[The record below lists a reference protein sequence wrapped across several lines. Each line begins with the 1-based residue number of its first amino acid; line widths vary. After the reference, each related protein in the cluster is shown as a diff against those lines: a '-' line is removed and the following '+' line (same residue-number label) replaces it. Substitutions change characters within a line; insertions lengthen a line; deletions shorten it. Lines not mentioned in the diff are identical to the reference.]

1 MDLYK
6 DDYFDEIA
14 DRHSF
19 RGNTTSVKEKTR
31 KVMNREESWEYF
43 DQIFKN
49 KIEDLDED
57 LNHENACFVLTFL
70 AAGLEEFDSLNPEYL
85 MQKDLLRII
94 SFYLD
99 FLKNTKHRDEAQ
111 YIVVSK
117 VINSLMRMKLV
128 SEMDL
133 FNAGI
138 TKFFLEIINDQR
150 EICRM
155 KMSAKMKLDQLMQI
169 KNDAEKEAIENNLHL
184 PEPSSD
190 WVDNYNKY
198 NDEYKSLFSDV
209 NYYYLESLSYF
220 FEYFIGPD
228 SEPKIKLCLPFFEF
242 LQKYIL
248 DMPYTSDM
256 KRSLFFMD
264 CFIRYMPTIERKH
277 FKRANRCAYSVLTSK
292 SFSEA
297 YPSALILLSSVI
309 TREQRQIKVF
319 LDHFIDL
326 FFNLLGST
334 DEDTVIEDL
343 GAIEALL
350 LQIAKIEDIPDE
362 EVYPHIKVPLIFH
375 HLDSISTSQSIAAMK
390 VLRAIALLGETGSHI
405 LIENNILDTFV
416 LVNENTSNHVK
427 RGIFLVIAA
436 IMKRI
441 SSDTASFLILHPIFK
456 TMFQNITSLPEQDQI
471 SFLYGME
478 NVLSVSE
485 ANNSLSEVEE
495 YLVENEF
502 ISVLEELEET
512 GDGEVCEI
520 ASTFIN
526 RLRST
531 NEI

>member
-1 MDLYK
+1 M
-6 DDYFDEIA
+6 
-14 DRHSF
+14 
-19 RGNTTSVKEKTR
+19 
-31 KVMNREESWEYF
+31 
-43 DQIFKN
+43 
-49 KIEDLDED
+49 
-57 LNHENACFVLTFL
+57 
-70 AAGLEEFDSLNPEYL
+70 
-85 MQKDLLRII
+85 
-94 SFYLD
+94 
-99 FLKNTKHRDEAQ
+99 
-111 YIVVSK
+111 
-117 VINSLMRMKLV
+117 
-128 SEMDL
+128 
-133 FNAGI
+133 
-138 TKFFLEIINDQR
+138 
-150 EICRM
+150 
-155 KMSAKMKLDQLMQI
+155 
-169 KNDAEKEAIENNLHL
+169 
-184 PEPSSD
+184 
-190 WVDNYNKY
+190 
-198 NDEYKSLFSDV
+198 
-209 NYYYLESLSYF
+209 
-220 FEYFIGPD
+220 
-228 SEPKIKLCLPFFEF
+228 
-242 LQKYIL
+242 
-248 DMPYTSDM
+248 
-256 KRSLFFMD
+256 
-264 CFIRYMPTIERKH
+264 
-277 FKRANRCAYSVLTSK
+277 
-292 SFSEA
+292 
-297 YPSALILLSSVI
+297 
-309 TREQRQIKVF
+309 
-319 LDHFIDL
+319 
-326 FFNLLGST
+326 LGST